1 MTDDLSVEE
10 LRFSTIIGVV
20 KNFHYESLRENI
32 GALGLFLDRQ
42 PSGMLAVRLNAG
54 DFSTAI
60 AKIEGIWNKFA
71 PGQPFSYRFMDDS
84 FNTTYDAEQ
93 RLGKIFMVFTV
104 LSILIACLGLFG
116 LAAFN
121 AQKRTKEIGIRKV
134 LGASVQQI
142 TYRLTTDFLKMV
154 GISILISLPIGWF
167 AMDKWLEDFSYR
179 IEIGWWVFA
188 LAALLAI
195 GVAVLTVGYQSIK
208 AAVVNPIKSLRTE

>member
-60 AKIEGIWNKFA
+60 AKIEGVWNKFA